1 MGKAFSHRRPEDK
14 PMYVKPNQLDYEKR
28 SLLVTSL
35 PATTKTV
42 INNIIETHEED
53 NGMIQ
58 DGGSSLISLTD
69 SIAIV
74 IDGGASV

>member
-1 MGKAFSHRRPEDK
+1 MGKAFSHRRPQDE

-28 SLLVTSL
+28 QLLVTSF
-35 PATTKTV
+35 PASVTTI